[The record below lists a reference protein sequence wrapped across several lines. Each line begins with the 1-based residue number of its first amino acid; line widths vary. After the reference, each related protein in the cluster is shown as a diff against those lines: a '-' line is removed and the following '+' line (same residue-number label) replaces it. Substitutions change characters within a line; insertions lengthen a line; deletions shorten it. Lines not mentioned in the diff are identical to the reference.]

1 MLRFENIFLC
11 WFVETTI
18 PLNHRKT
25 LLLCITPFQII
36 HPPPLLLLRL
46 IELYNFNFF
55 SDKVYGAKSVIDYHY
70 LSIDQFLQPQIKGKI
85 GKKRLLEISF
95 QFLTHHE
102 RQNRNGRRKREIE
115 RERER
120 ERESIEKKGL
130 FVECSKFWYY
140 P

>member
-1 MLRFENIFLC
+1 MLTLPLYMKMLRFENIFLC

-25 LLLCITPFQII
+25 LLLCITPFKII
-36 HPPPLLLLRL
+36 QNPPPLLLLRL

-102 RQNRNGRRKREIE
+102 RQNRNGRREKNRE

-120 ERESIEKKGL
+120 EREH
-130 FVECSKFWYY
+130 
-140 P
+140 

>member
-1 MLRFENIFLC
+1 MLVYLNNH
-11 WFVETTI
+11 
-18 PLNHRKT
+18 PLNHKKT
-25 LLLCITPFQII
+25 PFSIITPFQII
-36 HPPPLLLLRL
+36 LNPLLPVLRL

-102 RQNRNGRRKREIE
+102 RQNRNEIE
-115 RERER
+115 KRERER
-120 ERESIEKKGL
+120 ERKREREKAMEKGFRKVYL
-130 FVECSKFWYY
+130 LSVQNFGKILNF
-140 P
+140 